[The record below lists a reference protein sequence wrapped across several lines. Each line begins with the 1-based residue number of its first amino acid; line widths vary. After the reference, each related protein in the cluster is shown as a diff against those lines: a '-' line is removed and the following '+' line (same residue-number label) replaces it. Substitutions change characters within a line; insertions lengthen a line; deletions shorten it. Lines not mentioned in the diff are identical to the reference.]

1 MKDEDLK
8 LTQWYRKNPILYVE
22 LKDSILAQGM
32 KFLSEIYELTA
43 INQHINPR
51 DYLPKDVIFTK
62 TPLLISRSG
71 AHHVI
76 SKKEIDRI
84 YNNIFSEKKYIYQEL
99 IKYES
104 IL

>member
-1 MKDEDLK
+1 MKDENLK

-32 KFLSEIYELTA
+32 KFSSEIDELTA
-43 INQHINPR
+43 INQHVNPR
-51 DYLPKDVIFTK
+51 YYLPKDMNFSEL
-62 TPLLISRSG
+62 PLFISRLG

-76 SKKEIDRI
+76 DKKRINRI
-84 YNNIFSEKKYIYQEL
+84 YNNIFSEKKHIYQEL
-99 IKYES
+99 IKHES